1 MTKYNGRVMTK
12 GMNTQPQSYALQT
25 DRYELTMLDALVQ
38 AGRAEKRSVFEVFS
52 RDLPNGRPFGVFS
65 GINRFL
71 PKIDH
76 FSFDDEILRF
86 LKEEKIV
93 SKDTL
98 DYLSSFRFN
107 GDITSYHEGE
117 IYFPNSP
124 VVTVEATLGEALL
137 LETLILS
144 TINFDSAISSA
155 AVRIVLAAKGKFVME
170 AGSRRVDPEAA
181 VNAARAAYIG
191 GAHVTSNLEAGR
203 KWGIPTA
210 GTASHAFTL
219 SFPSELEA
227 FENQSKY
234 LSENSIFLVDTYDI
248 ETGIRNAVKASNS
261 KLKGIRI
268 DSGDLVAASKT
279 ARKLLDELGAP
290 QAQIMVSGD
299 LDEFKILDLSQAP
312 IDAFESGHKLV
323 TGSGAASAGF
333 VYKLVATES
342 HPKTE
347 KMVPVEKKS
356 EGKRSLGGKK
366 IAKRKLRFDGIAIEE
381 SIFLDQSVVQNTL
394 GNAYRD
400 LQSQIMRSGEYDDL
414 LTVDDARN
422 HLIKTIS
429 EIPDEIRL
437 RVNDEPAVPTT
448 VYPVRPHND

>member
-1 MTKYNGRVMTK
+1 MIKD
-12 GMNTQPQSYALQT
+12 MNMQPNSKSYALQT
-25 DRYELTMLDALVQ
+25 DRYEFTMLDALVQ
-38 AGRAEKRSVFEVFS
+38 AGRAEKRSVFEGFS
-52 RDLPNGRPFGVFS
+52 RDLPNGRPFGVFA
-65 GINRFL
+65 GINRTL

-107 GDITSYHEGE
+107 GDVTSYQEGE

-144 TINFDSAISSA
+144 TINFDSAIASA

-342 HPKTE
+342 HFETA

-356 EGKRSLGGKK
+356 EG
-366 IAKRKLRFDGIAIEE
+366 
-381 SIFLDQSVVQNTL
+381 
-394 GNAYRD
+394 
-400 LQSQIMRSGEYDDL
+400 
-414 LTVDDARN
+414 
-422 HLIKTIS
+422 
-429 EIPDEIRL
+429 
-437 RVNDEPAVPTT
+437 
-448 VYPVRPHND
+448 

>member
-1 MTKYNGRVMTK
+1 MTKD
-12 GMNTQPQSYALQT
+12 MNMQPQSYALQT

-52 RDLPNGRPFGVFS
+52 RDLPNGRPFGVFA
-65 GINRFL
+65 GINRIL

-137 LETLILS
+137 LEPLILS
-144 TINFDSAISSA
+144 PINFDSAISSS

-268 DSGDLVAASKT
+268 DSGDLAAASKS

-299 LDEFKILDLSQAP
+299 LDEFKILELSQAP
-312 IDAFESGHKLV
+312 IDALESGHMLV

-333 VYKLVATES
+333 VYKLVAKDFS
-342 HPKTE
+342 
-347 KMVPVEKKS
+347 S
-356 EGKRSLGGKK
+356 KR
-366 IAKRKLRFDGIAIEE
+366 I
-381 SIFLDQSVVQNTL
+381 
-394 GNAYRD
+394 
-400 LQSQIMRSGEYDDL
+400 
-414 LTVDDARN
+414 
-422 HLIKTIS
+422 
-429 EIPDEIRL
+429 
-437 RVNDEPAVPTT
+437 
-448 VYPVRPHND
+448 

>member
-1 MTKYNGRVMTK
+1 MIKD
-12 GMNTQPQSYALQT
+12 MNMQPNSKSYALQT
-25 DRYELTMLDALVQ
+25 DRYEFTMLDALVQ

-52 RDLPNGRPFGVFS
+52 RDLPNGRPFGVFA
-65 GINRFL
+65 GINRTL

-107 GDITSYHEGE
+107 GDVTSYQEGE

-144 TINFDSAISSA
+144 TINFDSAIASA

-342 HPKTE
+342 HFETA

-381 SIFLDQSVVQNTL
+381 SIFLDQSVVQNTS

-400 LQSQIMRSGEYDDL
+400 LQTQIMRSGGYENL

-429 EIPDEIRL
+429 EIPDEVRL
-437 RVNDEPAVPTT
+437 RVNDEPAVPTI

>member
-1 MTKYNGRVMTK
+1 MIKD
-12 GMNTQPQSYALQT
+12 MNMQPNSKSYALQT
-25 DRYELTMLDALVQ
+25 DRYEFTMLDALVQ

-52 RDLPNGRPFGVFS
+52 RDLPNGRPFGVFA
-65 GINRFL
+65 GINRIL

-107 GDITSYHEGE
+107 GDVTSYQEGE

-144 TINFDSAISSA
+144 TINFDSAIASA

-342 HPKTE
+342 HFETA

-400 LQSQIMRSGEYDDL
+400 LQSQIMRSGEYEDL

-422 HLIKTIS
+422 HLIKTVS